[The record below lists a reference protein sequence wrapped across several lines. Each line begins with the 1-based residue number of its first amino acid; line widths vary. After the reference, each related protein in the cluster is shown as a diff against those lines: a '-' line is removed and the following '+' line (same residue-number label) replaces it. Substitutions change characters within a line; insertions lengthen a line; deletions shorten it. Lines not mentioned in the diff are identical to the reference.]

1 MIPMQDSYF
10 LKTGTAG
17 GTITILFANIHTDD
31 IFKTMVLAAIGAAVS
46 VSISFLMKKVFEK
59 KK

>member
-1 MIPMQDSYF
+1 MTPMTTSYF

-17 GTITILFANIHTDD
+17 GTITILFANIHSDD
-31 IFKTMVLAAIGAAVS
+31 IYKTIVLAAIGAAVS
-46 VSISFLMKKVFEK
+46 VSVSFLMKKVFEK

>member
-1 MIPMQDSYF
+1 MTTSYF

-17 GTITILFANIHTDD
+17 GTITILFANINSDD
-31 IFKTMVLAAIGAAVS
+31 IYETIVLAAIGAAVS
-46 VSISFLMKKVFEK
+46 VSVSFVLKKLFEK